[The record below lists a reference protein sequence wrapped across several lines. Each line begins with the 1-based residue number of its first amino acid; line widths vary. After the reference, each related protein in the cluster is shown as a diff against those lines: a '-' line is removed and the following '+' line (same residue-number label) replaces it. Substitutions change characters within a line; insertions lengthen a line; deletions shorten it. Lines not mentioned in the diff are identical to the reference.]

1 MMDPIKLRMRY
12 LVGFFVAAVLTAAAL
27 RHVLHVHA
35 GFAREE
41 IRMGVLITAGIGVFL
56 AIVLFRWFRRS

>member
-1 MMDPIKLRMRY
+1 MDPIKLRMRY

-41 IRMGVLITAGIGVFL
+41 IRIGVLIAAGVGIFL
-56 AIVLFRWFRRS
+56 AIVLFRWSRRS

>member
-41 IRMGVLITAGIGVFL
+41 IRLGVLITAGIGIFL

>member
-1 MMDPIKLRMRY
+1 MDPIKLRMRY
-12 LVGFFVAAVLTAAAL
+12 VVGFFVAAVLTAAAL

-41 IRMGVLITAGIGVFL
+41 IRIGVLIAAGVGIFL
-56 AIVLFRWFRRS
+56 AIVLFRWSRRS

>member
-27 RHVLHVHA
+27 RHILHVHA

>member
-1 MMDPIKLRMRY
+1 MDPIKLRMRY
-12 LVGFFVAAVLTAAAL
+12 LVGFFVAAVLAAAAL
-27 RHVLHVHA
+27 RHILHVHA

-41 IRMGVLITAGIGVFL
+41 IRTGVLITAGLGIFL

>member
-1 MMDPIKLRMRY
+1 MDPIKLRMRY

-41 IRMGVLITAGIGVFL
+41 IRLGVLITAGIGIFL

>member
-41 IRMGVLITAGIGVFL
+41 IRTGVLITAGIGIFF

>member
-1 MMDPIKLRMRY
+1 MDPIKLRMRY

-41 IRMGVLITAGIGVFL
+41 IRIGVLITAGLGIFL
-56 AIVLFRWFRRS
+56 AIVLFRWSRRS